1 LAAAKC
7 CENEL
12 SSKEQLEQCMRRS
25 FEQAQ
30 QSQQVLSQELSQ
42 FQVRKYTV

>member
-1 LAAAKC
+1 
-7 CENEL
+7 
-12 SSKEQLEQCMRRS
+12 MRRS